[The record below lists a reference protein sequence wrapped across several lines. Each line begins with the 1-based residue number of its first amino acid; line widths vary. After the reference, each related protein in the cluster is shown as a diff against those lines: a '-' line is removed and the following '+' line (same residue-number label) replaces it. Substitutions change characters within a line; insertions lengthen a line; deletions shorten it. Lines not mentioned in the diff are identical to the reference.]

1 MRTYDPNDV
10 NVIVGG
16 RAITGFAEGTF
27 VTAERLED
35 NFTEYVGGQGE
46 VALAESNNKTG
57 EITITLENTSPS
69 VDYLNGLANRKGNA
83 AIVPVS
89 IVDLNDNGRITVSGA
104 ESRVRKPANYEAG
117 KEISER
123 EFIIFVAELEFR

>member
-10 NVIVGG
+10 NVIIGG

-27 VTAERLED
+27 VAAERLED
-35 NFTEYVGGQGE
+35 NFTEYVGAKGE

-57 EITITLENTSPS
+57 EITITLESTSPS
-69 VDYLNGLANRKGNA
+69 IGYLNDLANRKGA
-83 AIVPVS
+83 SAVVPVS
-89 IVDLNDNGRITVSGA
+89 IVDLNDSGRITVSGA
-104 ESRVRKPANYEAG
+104 EARVRKPANYEGG

-123 EFIIFVAELEFR
+123 EFVIFVSELEFR